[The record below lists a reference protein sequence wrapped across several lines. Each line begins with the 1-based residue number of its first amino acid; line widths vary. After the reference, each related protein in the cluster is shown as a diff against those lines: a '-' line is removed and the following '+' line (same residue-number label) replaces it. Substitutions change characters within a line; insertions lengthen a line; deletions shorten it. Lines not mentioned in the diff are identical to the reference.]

1 MSKHIFIP
9 YLALF
14 LFCFAPNKGESA
26 NYYFS
31 SATGID
37 SRTSTEARNMLTPW
51 KTLTK
56 LNAFMS
62 SLQPG
67 DSVLF
72 KRGEVFYGSFTVT
85 KSGTA
90 SLPITFS
97 AYGSGVKPVISGLT
111 NLSTWTN
118 KSTNVW
124 EADCPTC
131 GTSVNN
137 LLINDIPQQIGRY
150 PNITDQKKGYLFF
163 ESHVSKTQIT
173 DNQLPASPDWTGGE
187 LVVRTNHWLIDRA
200 PIVSHAGNII
210 NYTGTSSYVT
220 ENNWG
225 YFIQNH
231 PQTLDKYGEWYYN
244 PATKKVLVYTNAAN
258 PSAVSV
264 EVATVGTLVTVQ
276 NQKYIRLNNL
286 EFTGSNTVAIDLS
299 YAQYVNINNCA
310 ISSSGLNG
318 INAISSS
325 YIVFE
330 NNTISN
336 TKNNALYFY
345 WDCNYSTIR
354 NNSILNTGLFPG
366 SGKNNMDSYIA
377 LTIYGTQNLV
387 EYNNID
393 STGYIPIF
401 FIGDYT
407 TVKNNYITN
416 FLFTKDDGGG
426 IYLGGDG
433 CASTTILQ
441 SRKIIGNILL
451 NGIGAPEG
459 TNNIYGYAWGIDLDD
474 NTSNVEVNGNT
485 MSNMEIAGL
494 FLHNAHEITITNNTS
509 YNNEEQFSIEYGN
522 CPAGLIR
529 NISFNNNI
537 LFAKTASQLIFN
549 FQTSANDAGSF
560 GVFDNNYY
568 CRPLN
573 ENQAM
578 AVNTSRY
585 NLAQWQVAYGK
596 DANSKT
602 TPLKFTSNPD
612 DNIRFEYN
620 ATQTPKVIALAYD
633 YIDVK
638 SASYTGSLTLQPYTS
653 VILLKKSGSTTI
665 SDPVIPEKSISVFPN
680 PAKEYIIV
688 QFEEPSLENVELVLT
703 NSVGQK
709 VLSVNLPAETLSE
722 KVDLN
727 HLPSGIY
734 VLELSEK
741 TKTST
746 RKVIISR

>member
-1 MSKHIFIP
+1 MSKQIYIT

-14 LFCFAPNKGESA
+14 LFCFAYNKGESA

-31 SATGID
+31 SGTGID
-37 SRTSTEARNMLTPW
+37 SRTSTEAQNLLTPW

-90 SLPITFS
+90 ALPITFS
-97 AYGSGVKPVISGLT
+97 AYGSGAKPEISGLT
-111 NLSTWTN
+111 SLSIWTN

-137 LLINDIPQQIGRY
+137 LLINDVPQQIGRY
-150 PNITDQKKGYLFF
+150 PNITDTKKGYLFF
-163 ESHVSKTQIT
+163 ESHVSNTQIT

-200 PIVSHAGNII
+200 PIVQHSGNAI
-210 NYTGTSSYVT
+210 NYTGSSSFTT

-231 PQTLDKYGEWYYN
+231 PLTLDKYGEWYYN
-244 PATKKVLVYTNAAN
+244 PTTKKVLVYTNAAN
-258 PSAVSV
+258 PSSIAV
-264 EVATVGTLVTVQ
+264 EVATVGTLVSIQ
-276 NQKYIRLNNL
+276 SQKYIRLNNL
-286 EFTGSNTVAIDLS
+286 EFTGSNTVAIDMS
-299 YAQYVNINNCA
+299 YAQSVNINNCI

-325 YIVFE
+325 FISFE
-330 NNTISN
+330 NNAITN

-345 WDCNYSTIR
+345 WDCNNSTIR
-354 NNSILNTGLFPG
+354 NNSILNTGTFAG

-377 LTIYGTQNLV
+377 ITIYGTQNMV

-407 TVKNNYITN
+407 TIKNNYITN

-433 CASTTILQ
+433 CASTVVLQ
-441 SRKIIGNILL
+441 SRKVIGNILL

-474 NTSNVEVNGNT
+474 NISNVEVNGNT
-485 MSNMEIAGL
+485 MANMEIAGL
-494 FLHNAHEITITNNTS
+494 FLHNAHEIAITNNTS
-509 YNNEEQFSIEYGN
+509 YNNEEQFSIEYGS

-529 NISFNNNI
+529 NLTFNNNI
-537 LFAKTASQLIFN
+537 LFAKTATQLIFN

-573 ENQAM
+573 VNQAM

-585 NLAQWQVAYGK
+585 NLAQWQTAYGK

-602 TPLKFTSNPD
+602 SPLKFTSNPD
-612 DNIRFEYN
+612 ENIRFEYN
-620 ATQTPKVIALAYD
+620 ATQTPKVIALTHE

-638 SASYTGSLTLQPYTS
+638 STNYSGSITLQPYTS
-653 VILLKKSGSTTI
+653 VVLLKKSGSTTVV
-665 SDPVIPEKSISVFPN
+665 DPIIPDNSISVFPN
-680 PAKEYIIV
+680 PAQESLTV
-688 QFEEPSLENVELVLT
+688 QFEAPTLERIDMTLT
-703 NSVGQK
+703 NILGQK
-709 VLSVNLPAETLSE
+709 ILTEKLPTETLS
-722 KVDLN
+722 KKIDLSSVT
-727 HLPSGIY
+727 PGIY
-734 VLELSEK
+734 VLEFTGK
-741 TKTST
+741 NKIAT

>member
-1 MSKHIFIP
+1 MLKNIYIS
-9 YLALF
+9 YLTLF
-14 LFCFAPNKGESA
+14 LLCFATNKGESA

-31 SATGID
+31 SGTGID
-37 SRTSTEARNMLTPW
+37 SRNSTEAQNALTPW
-51 KTLTK
+51 KTITK

-67 DSVLF
+67 DSILF
-72 KRGEVFYGSFTVT
+72 KRGEVFYGSITIT

-90 SLPITFS
+90 LSPIIFA
-97 AYGSGVKPVISGLT
+97 AYGTGVKPEISGLT
-111 NLSTWTN
+111 TLSNWTN
-118 KSTNVW
+118 KSPYVW

-131 GTSVNN
+131 GATVNN
-137 LLINDIPQQIGRY
+137 ILINGVPQQIGRY
-150 PNITDQKKGYLFF
+150 PNITDQSKGYLFF
-163 ESHVSKTQIT
+163 ESHVSNTQIT
-173 DNQLPASPDWTGGE
+173 DNQLPVSPNWTGGE
-187 LVVRTNHWLIDRA
+187 LVVRTNHWLIDKA
-200 PIVSHAGNII
+200 PILQHTGNTI
-210 NYTGTSSYVT
+210 NYTGTSSSVMD
-220 ENNWG
+220 NNWG

-244 PATKKVLVYTNAAN
+244 PTTKKVLIYTNTDN
-258 PSAVSV
+258 PSSS
-264 EVATVGTLVTVQ
+264 TVGAATIGTLITIQ
-276 NQKYIRLNNL
+276 NQKYIQLNNL
-286 EFTGSNTVAIDLS
+286 VFSGSNTVAIDIAN
-299 YAQYVNINNCA
+299 AQSININNCV
-310 ISSSGLNG
+310 IGSSGLNG

-330 NNTISN
+330 NNTITN

-354 NNSILNTGLFPG
+354 NNSILNTGLSPG

-387 EYNNID
+387 EYNSIEN
-393 STGYIPIF
+393 TGYIPIF

-426 IYLGGDG
+426 IYLGGEG

-451 NGIGAPEG
+451 NGLGAPEG

-485 MSNMEIAGL
+485 TANMKIAGL

-509 YNNEEQFSIEYGN
+509 YNNEEQFSIEYGS

-537 LFAKTASQLIFN
+537 LFAKTATQQIFN

-578 AVNTSRY
+578 TVNTSRY
-585 NLAQWQVAYGK
+585 NLAQWQSAYGK
-596 DANSKT
+596 DLNSKT
-602 TPLKFTSNPD
+602 TPVKFQSNSD

-620 ATQTPKVIALAYD
+620 ATQTPKVISLAND

-638 SASYTGSLTLQPYTS
+638 NTIYSGTITLQPYTS
-653 VILLKKSGSTTI
+653 VILLKKTTTNSAKHPFV
-665 SDPVIPEKSISVFPN
+665 SDANLSVYPN
-680 PAKEYIIV
+680 PAKDLLMV
-688 QFEEPSLENVELVLT
+688 QLDDPTPEKIEIVLT
-703 NSVGQK
+703 NAVGQIIF
-709 VLSVNLPAETLSE
+709 STFLPAQSLSKE
-722 KVDLN
+722 LN
-727 HLPSGIY
+727 LSNVPSGIY
-734 VLELSEK
+734 VLELTGK
-741 TKTST
+741 NKIAT
-746 RKVIISR
+746 RKLIISK